1 MPQIQGK
8 QKHHPL
14 NIKLSCAKMLH
25 NLGDADMGRVVN
37 LLTIMRSLQPTKQLW
52 KQRSKREKQIRT
64 ASLSLLLKFVFMD
77 QNVPLG
83 MSTATSTKY
92 TDIFM

>member
-1 MPQIQGK
+1 
-8 QKHHPL
+8 
-14 NIKLSCAKMLH
+14 MLH
-25 NLGDADMGRVVN
+25 NLGDADMGRVVD

-83 MSTATSTKY
+83 MSTATLTKY

>member
-1 MPQIQGK
+1 
-8 QKHHPL
+8 
-14 NIKLSCAKMLH
+14 MLH
-25 NLGDADMGRVVN
+25 NLGDADMGRVVD
-37 LLTIMRSLQPTKQLW
+37 LLIIMRSLQHTKQLW